1 MLIAARIAAVAS
13 AVFLAILAGAISP
26 LLAQTTGAT
35 GSIVGT
41 VNDPSRAFI
50 SGANV
55 RIINTATA
63 HAVEVTTNSSET
75 FDSGA
80 LIPGDYKVLFS
91 AKGFSPAGSAVTVL
105 VGNTVTWNITLRV
118 GEKKEAVEVK
128 GTAVQVNT
136 EQPTV
141 QGVLTEQQME
151 NLPINGTFLE
161 LGQLEPGVQIQDA
174 ANFGAGKD
182 GFSSISF
189 GGRFGRTARV
199 EVDGIDISD
208 EIFGTTTTNIPA
220 SAIQEF
226 QLSQSSMDLSTELT
240 SSGAINVITHSGSNA
255 VHGEA
260 FGFFRDSS
268 LAAALPAPPGFSEPF
283 QRSQYGGRVG
293 GPVVTNRFFY
303 FLDAERT
310 VQHEQATVPVA
321 APFQQY
327 SGSFNSPFHEGDLM
341 AKAIIF
347 FHMQSA
353 GSIAS
358 ATSRISSPPMAAP
371 GIPYMRAR
379 MSPEP
384 MLAGLILPVA
394 SSATVFGLDISK
406 QDEISETRPPAA
418 ACHWPTTL

>member
-55 RIINTATA
+55 RITNTATA

-80 LIPGDYKVLFS
+80 LIPGDYKVLVS
-91 AKGFSPAGSAVTVL
+91 AKGFSPAGSAVNVL
-105 VGNTVTWNITLRV
+105 FGNTVTWNITLRV

-208 EIFGTTTTNIPA
+208 EIFGTTTTNVPA
-220 SAIQEF
+220 S
-226 QLSQSSMDLSTELT
+226 
-240 SSGAINVITHSGSNA
+240 
-255 VHGEA
+255 
-260 FGFFRDSS
+260 
-268 LAAALPAPPGFSEPF
+268 
-283 QRSQYGGRVG
+283 
-293 GPVVTNRFFY
+293 
-303 FLDAERT
+303 
-310 VQHEQATVPVA
+310 
-321 APFQQY
+321 
-327 SGSFNSPFHEGDLM
+327 
-341 AKAIIF
+341 
-347 FHMQSA
+347 
-353 GSIAS
+353 
-358 ATSRISSPPMAAP
+358 
-371 GIPYMRAR
+371 
-379 MSPEP
+379 
-384 MLAGLILPVA
+384 
-394 SSATVFGLDISK
+394 
-406 QDEISETRPPAA
+406 
-418 ACHWPTTL
+418 